1 MICFE
6 ADIKGIALEFFV
18 ENINILSNYA
28 TANELLKDICGVNN
42 FFASQAEA
50 TELLEKISNNSSI
63 VSEDRCEVQR
73 FSNKH

>member
-28 TANELLKDICGVNN
+28 TANELLKDICGSIIFLLRKLRQQNYLRKFLIIVQS
-42 FFASQAEA
+42 FLRTDAS
-50 TELLEKISNNSSI
+50 K
-63 VSEDRCEVQR
+63 R